1 MSKFLR
7 FLKEITI
14 GNVVSTIIGVTGTLA
29 IKRFFPEVAQKI
41 GETMQKLV
49 KTLPPGETAT
59 EGAKAAEAM
68 TNSLLINLAGSANML
83 TQFALKRLNHNEQSP
98 ILTDAARVGVSYLG
112 GSTAYQGTTALL
124 YNLEVTRNA
133 MEKIENFMGKLV
145 HGARGL
151 INSSAREEGPSALDK
166 EIGSLITLSI
176 VPTPGSIPGAALA
189 QMAFDSVACR
199 EQQK

>member
-14 GNVVSTIIGVTGTLA
+14 GNVVSTIVGVTGTLA
-29 IKRFFPEVAQKI
+29 IKRFFPEVALKI
-41 GETMQKLV
+41 GEVMQKLV
-49 KTLPPGETAT
+49 KTMPPSETPGES
-59 EGAKAAEAM
+59 AKAAEAM

-83 TQFALKRLNHNEQSP
+83 TQFALKRLNNNEHAP
-98 ILTDAARVGVSYLG
+98 LLTDAGRVGASYIG
-112 GSTAYQGTTALL
+112 GSAAYQGTTALL

-151 INSSAREEGPSALDK
+151 INSSAREEGPSPLDK
-166 EIGSLITLSI
+166 EIGSLITLSM

-189 QMAFDSVACR
+189 QMAFDAVACP
-199 EQQK
+199 QK